1 MGLSVDFTEMFVRL
15 FKYLFEG
22 FVIALAA
29 YFIPGHR
36 LELSEIILLG
46 LIASATFSVL
56 DLLAPTIGNSVRSGA
71 GYGIG
76 FNLIG
81 FPGAV
86 PVL

>member
-81 FPGAV
+81 FPGAI